1 MRTSHNYRALDY
13 ESGSLIQSYRRKA
26 KLTQHQLAE
35 LIGINKRSV
44 LNWEAGSSYPQIHHL
59 RQLITIFLERGCFN
73 IREEQ
78 TEAQFLWEKATG
90 SKKEIKEAFDPAW
103 FNSLLKEQTQTD
115 LQHPMPLSFVRGA
128 PRQDWSEAIDNRVL
142 YGREEESNKL
152 EKWLTKDKHKVVSI
166 FGIGGIG
173 KTGLAVSIA
182 HQVASHFDFV
192 IFRSLHNAPPLGEL
206 LDSLLRFL
214 LNGQPAN
221 LPTLQSEKIVLLMKY
236 LRNYR
241 CLLVLDNMETI
252 MQAGL
257 VAGEFNEGYTDYG
270 DFIRR
275 ISEFSHRSCLLITSR
290 ERLRQ
295 SASREDKNG
304 HVRSLAL
311 KGLDNK
317 SCQAILHSMNIPS
330 DEVQSEIL
338 NQHYSGNPLAL
349 KLIAE
354 PIKEMFG
361 GALGA
366 FIDSKIFLYG
376 DGEIRYILDQHFD
389 RLSVVEQDI
398 LYWLAVSREPL
409 DVEIFQTQSVLHY
422 GVQIFTDG
430 LSALFRRFLIDENQD
445 KDKAD
450 KNPSFTL
457 QGVITE
463 YVTQR
468 LLNQLH
474 AEILSQTPVILNRYP
489 LLQTRAREYI
499 RQTQLR
505 VIVEPLLSQLKMS
518 LKRDEKVESYLNQLL
533 MNLQILPQDTQGY
546 AGGNILNLLIHLGA
560 DLTGLNLA
568 NLTLWQTNLAGV
580 ELHDVNLSGTD
591 LAGAI
596 FTEANLSGYSLAY
609 SPDGTTL
616 AIGCANGAI
625 KLWRVGTTFEGQ
637 IFECL
642 GHTNL
647 IATIAFSPDG
657 SILAS
662 GSADGT
668 IRLWEP
674 QSGLC
679 LAVLGKDNSPI
690 SGIIRSVAFSPDGKW
705 LATGG
710 DDQTFYLWQVSNT
723 QLIASIVA
731 EQGWIMAL
739 AFSSDGKLL
748 ASGGFDGT
756 IKLWEMNAFLREIE
770 HNNFQNGIVVKPAAV
785 LKKNEQ
791 WITSSSLV
799 FSPDGNLFASGG
811 ADGTVHVWTTA
822 KQTFCLKHSLK
833 EHNGVVSAVT
843 FSKNGKFLASSGV
856 DGIINVY
863 KVEDMSIHKSLSSGN
878 RTIEALAFCPGAD
891 EETFVSS
898 SAEIS
903 NLKLW
908 SLKSFEILDVI
919 QGYNNLIYSVGV
931 SPDGKYL
938 GVAGVDNNLLLWEL
952 PEAVPQAHPISPVVL
967 KGHTGFVVALDYSSD
982 GKTVAS
988 GSSDNTIK
996 LWNLANCKCWRTLS
1010 GHRKTVT
1017 AVLFNSDK
1025 NLLLSGDEE
1034 GIIKVWSLITGKPLD
1049 SNSTHQGRIR
1059 KLVFS
1064 RNGQFLAS
1072 GGDDG
1077 FIYLWKVDPKEAI
1090 ICKLAGWHNQ
1100 SLVMSL
1106 AFNHDGSILFSG
1118 GGDGGIRCWDTV
1130 KGECVTTINSNKGLI
1145 WAIAYIKCPVL
1156 NPNISL
1162 GASPNVDTQ
1171 KVAVI
1176 RDNGLIQVW
1185 QVEDLEKVQ
1194 LITTFEH
1201 GSKGTTIAF
1210 NSDGNVLYSGGEGGI
1225 IKVWNLVNNTLAQTL
1240 TARSPYEGLNIK
1252 GVIGLTEA
1260 QRYNLLSLGA
1270 IETSV

>member
-1 MRTSHNYRALDY
+1 MRNSHNYRPLDY
-13 ESGSLIQSYRRKA
+13 EFGSLIQSYRRKA
-26 KLTQHQLAE
+26 KLTQRQLAE
-35 LIGINKRSV
+35 MVGISKRSV

-59 RQLITIFLERGCFN
+59 RQLVSIFLDRGCFN
-73 IREEQ
+73 RQEEQ
-78 TEAQFLWEKATG
+78 TEAQFLWEKATS
-90 SKKEIKEAFDPAW
+90 SKKEVKEAFDPAW
-103 FNSLLKEQTQTD
+103 FNSLLKEHTQTS
-115 LQHPMPLSFVRGA
+115 LLHPMPLSFIEST
-128 PRQDWSEAIDNRVL
+128 PHQDWSEAIDNRVL

-152 EKWLTKDKHKVVSI
+152 EKWLIKDKHKVVSI

-214 LNGQPAN
+214 LNGQSGK
-221 LPTLQSEKIVLLMKY
+221 LPTLKSEKIVLVMEY
-236 LRNYR
+236 LHNYR
-241 CLLVLDNMETI
+241 CLLVLDNLETI

-257 VAGEFNEGYTDYG
+257 VAGEFREGFTDYT

-275 ISEFSHRSCLLITSR
+275 VSEFTHRSCLLITSR
-290 ERLRQ
+290 ERLRL
-295 SASREDKNG
+295 SAFREDKNG

-317 SCQAILHSMNIPS
+317 SCQAILHSMNISS
-330 DEVQSEIL
+330 DEEQSEIL

-349 KLIAE
+349 KLIVE

-361 GALGA
+361 GDLGA
-366 FIDSKIFLYG
+366 FIASKVFLYG
-376 DGEIRYILDQHFD
+376 DGEIRYILDQHFE

-409 DVEIFQTQSVLHY
+409 DVEIFQTRSVLHY
-422 GVQIFTDG
+422 GVQTFTDG
-430 LSALFRRFLIDENQD
+430 LSALFRRFLIEENED
-445 KDKAD
+445 KDKAG

-468 LLNQLH
+468 LLNLLH
-474 AEILSQTPVILNRYP
+474 AEILSQTPEILHRYP
-489 LLQTRAREYI
+489 LLQTRVREYI
-499 RQTQLR
+499 RQTQIR
-505 VIVEPLLSQLKMS
+505 VIVEPLLSQLKIS
-518 LKRDEKVESYLNQLL
+518 LKRDEAVKSYLYQLL
-533 MNLQILPQDTQGY
+533 ANMRNLPKDIQGY
-546 AGGNILNLLIHLGA
+546 AGGNILNLLINAGT
-560 DLTGLNLA
+560 DLTGLNLT

-580 ELHDVNLSGTD
+580 ELHDVNMGSAD
-591 LAGAI
+591 LTGAI
-596 FTEANLSGYSLAY
+596 FTEAHLSGYSLAY

-616 AIGCANGAI
+616 AIGCANGAV
-625 KLWRVGTTFEGQ
+625 KLWQVGTTFEGQ
-637 IFECL
+637 ILECL

-647 IATIAFSPDG
+647 IATVAFSPDG

-674 QSGLC
+674 QSGLS

-690 SGIIRSVAFSPDGKW
+690 SGIMRAVAFSPDGKW
-705 LATGG
+705 LVTGG

-723 QLIASIVA
+723 QLVASVAA

-739 AFSSDGKLL
+739 AFSPDGKWL

-756 IKLWEMNAFLREIE
+756 IKLWEMNAFLEEIKQS
-770 HNNFQNGIVVKPAAV
+770 NFQNEINVKPAAV
-785 LKKNEQ
+785 LKNHAK
-791 WITSSSLV
+791 WVTSSSLV
-799 FSPDGNLFASGG
+799 FSPDNNLLASGS
-811 ADGTVHVWTTA
+811 ADGTVQVWTTV
-822 KQTFCLKHSLK
+822 KQAFRLEHSLSN
-833 EHNGVVSAVT
+833 HNGIVLAVT
-843 FSKNGKFLASSGV
+843 FSPNGKFLASSGG

-863 KVEDMSIHKSLSSGN
+863 RVEDMSIHKSLSSGN
-878 RTIEALAFCPGAD
+878 RTVEALAFHPGS
-891 EETFVSS
+891 EGETFVSS

-908 SLKSFEILDVI
+908 SLKSFEILDI
-919 QGYNNLIYSVGV
+919 IRGYNNLIYSVGV
-931 SPDGKYL
+931 SPVGKYL

-952 PEAVPQAHPISPVVL
+952 TESLPQPHPTGPVAL
-967 KGHTGFVVALDYSSD
+967 KGHSGFVVAVDYSAD
-982 GKTVAS
+982 GKTIAG

-996 LWNLANCKCWRTLS
+996 LWNLANRKCWRTLS

-1025 NLLLSGDEE
+1025 QLLISGDEE

-1064 RNGQFLAS
+1064 PNGQFLAS

-1077 FIYLWKVDPKEAI
+1077 FIYLWKVDPKETI
-1090 ICKLAGWHNQ
+1090 ICKFAGWHNQ

-1106 AFNHDGSILFSG
+1106 AFNHDGSLLFSG
-1118 GGDGGIRCWDTV
+1118 GGDGVIRCWDTV
-1130 KGECVTTINSNKGLI
+1130 KGECVTTINSDKGLI
-1145 WAIAYIKCPVL
+1145 WSIAYVKSPDL
-1156 NPNISL
+1156 NPGMSL
-1162 GASPNVDTQ
+1162 GASPNVGEE

-1176 RDNGLIQVW
+1176 WDNGLIQVW
-1185 QVEDLEKVQ
+1185 RVDDLEKVQ
-1194 LITTFEH
+1194 LLTTFEQ
-1201 GSKGTTIAF
+1201 GSKGTTVAF
-1210 NSDGNVLYSGGEGGI
+1210 NSGGNVLYSGGEGGI
-1225 IKVWNLVNNTLAQTL
+1225 IKVWNLLNNTLAQTL
-1240 TARSPYEGLNIK
+1240 TARSPYEGLTIK

-1270 IETSV
+1270 VE